1 MRRVQ
6 RLVLRPAAR
15 GAAPVAARAVPS
27 VAVYMNR
34 AQQDIIVHMMPLH
47 VLVPNMVQN
56 TVHNMAPVMEH
67 VTVPS
72 MVPSMAPIP
81 AVATSM

>member
-6 RLVLRPAAR
+6 RLALRPAAR
-15 GAAPVAARAVPS
+15 DAAPVAANRAVS

-34 AQQDIIVHMMPLH
+34 AQQDMIVRIMPLH

-67 VTVPS
+67 V
-72 MVPSMAPIP
+72 MVPSMAHNMEHTL
-81 AVATSM
+81 AVVQNT

>member
-6 RLVLRPAAR
+6 RLALRPAAR
-15 GAAPVAARAVPS
+15 GAAPVAANRAVS

-34 AQQDIIVHMMPLH
+34 AQQDMIVRIMPLH
-47 VLVPNMVQN
+47 VLVPNTVQN

-81 AVATSM
+81 AVVQNT

>member
-6 RLVLRPAAR
+6 RLALRPAAR
-15 GAAPVAARAVPS
+15 DAVPVAANRAVS

-34 AQQDIIVHMMPLH
+34 AQQDMIVRIMLTPAAAQKQ
-47 VLVPNMVQN
+47 VQN

>member
-6 RLVLRPAAR
+6 RLALRPAAR
-15 GAAPVAARAVPS
+15 GAAPVAANRAVS
-27 VAVYMNR
+27 VAVYTKH
-34 AQQDIIVHMMPLH
+34 AQQDMIVHMMPLH

-56 TVHNMAPVMEH
+56 TVHNMALAMGHVM
-67 VTVPS
+67 VPS
-72 MVPSMAPIP
+72 MAPSMAPIP